1 MPNNMCGKR
10 IFESDKMSLWGQAC
24 YDKLIRLFN
33 EVMTEKDCIYAI
45 HSLDELLDDIFA
57 RNQDII
63 KERVKDELQNIIKEL

>member
-33 EVMTEKDCIYAI
+33 EVMTAKDCKYAI
-45 HSLDELLDDIFA
+45 HSLDELLDDVFA
-57 RNQDII
+57 RSEDNII
-63 KERVKDELQNIIKEL
+63 ERVKEVLQNTIDEL